1 MSKVVA
7 SKRVVGAYTHLRNRV
22 GNYNLIHTIT
32 GNKNSYCVAVQWMEA
47 TVAQRK
53 VGQEDEVVASE

>member
-1 MSKVVA
+1 MSNVVA
-7 SKRVVGAYTHLRNRV
+7 SKRVVGAFTRNRV

-47 TVAQRK
+47 TVVQRK
-53 VGQEDEVVASE
+53 VGQEDKVVVSE

>member
-1 MSKVVA
+1 MH
-7 SKRVVGAYTHLRNRV
+7 THEIEL
-22 GNYNLIHTIT
+22 GIITSFIHTIT

>member
-7 SKRVVGAYTHLRNRV
+7 SKQVENRV
-22 GNYNLIHTIT
+22 GNCNLVHTIT

-47 TVAQRK
+47 TVVQRK
-53 VGQEDEVVASE
+53 VGQEDEVVTSE